1 MWNPLSLRS
10 RILAALSAL
19 VFVTCVGG
27 LVSMW
32 HGHRMEIFVE
42 EVLDSELPALDA
54 ARELKA
60 ALVMQKGYVTYYFQ
74 DGDPQWLSQLAKY
87 DREFEKWFSKARQ
100 KITSDRER
108 EILNKIDREYV
119 RYEYQRNQVIALYKE
134 GKRDEGFRLQQAV
147 RPRFFQI
154 IELCRE
160 LTDAHR
166 QEIGRVRRKIRTEA
180 TTVHRLTI
188 GALAIVVALGMVLA
202 FILLR
207 HVLDPI
213 RELAESSEGPEMAGR
228 MGDEVK
234 ALRVRFQKLV
244 GDIDQTQSKLEWS
257 REHLQLAEKW
267 AVVGKLAA
275 GVAHSVRN
283 PLTSVKMRLFSLARN
298 LDLDPDQKEDFDV
311 ISDSIGHIDNVVTNF
326 LEFARPPKIKIR
338 MSSPSDAVDTAVQL
352 LSHRLDTYKVYVQVK
367 RHGRLPEIPVDLDQL
382 KEVLVNLMVNS
393 CEAMPDGGT
402 IVIEEETGPSEGM
415 GEVVLIKV
423 SDDGPG
429 VPEAIQG
436 KLFQPFFSTKKEGT
450 GLGLSIATRI
460 VEEHGGWLDLKS
472 KAGEG
477 TTFIISLP
485 AGEKQTWAQS

>member
-1 MWNPLSLRS
+1 
-10 RILAALSAL
+10 
-19 VFVTCVGG
+19 
-27 LVSMW
+27 
-32 HGHRMEIFVE
+32 
-42 EVLDSELPALDA
+42 
-54 ARELKA
+54 
-60 ALVMQKGYVTYYFQ
+60 
-74 DGDPQWLSQLAKY
+74 
-87 DREFEKWFSKARQ
+87 
-100 KITSDRER
+100 
-108 EILNKIDREYV
+108 
-119 RYEYQRNQVIALYKE
+119 
-134 GKRDEGFRLQQAV
+134 
-147 RPRFFQI
+147 
-154 IELCRE
+154 
-160 LTDAHR
+160 
-166 QEIGRVRRKIRTEA
+166 
-180 TTVHRLTI
+180 
-188 GALAIVVALGMVLA
+188 LAIVVGLGMVLA

-213 RELAESSEGPEMAGR
+213 RELAESSEGPEMAGWT
-228 MGDEVK
+228 GDEVK

-352 LSHRLDTYKVYVQVK
+352 LSHKLDTYKVYVQVK
-367 RHGRLPEIPVDLDQL
+367 RDGRLPEIPVDPEQL

-402 IVIEEETGPSEGM
+402 IVIEEETGLSEGM

-485 AGEKQTWAQS
+485 AGEGQTWAQS